1 MKRPKLL
8 RVSKR
13 RPKVRR
19 VTELLEAW
27 RQSLKFLK
35 LFIRRLVLCRV
46 LHVSLECERMVM
58 TMVTRNN
65 PNVAINE
72 GIS

>member
-13 RPKVRR
+13 CPKVRR

-46 LHVSLECERMVM
+46 LHVSLEYERMVM

-65 PNVAINE
+65 QNVAINE